1 MKVRQALA
9 VYDENGVDVSNVASR
24 LTEHYKA
31 RKKARSQ
38 LYSGGVSKADIA
50 TFEHVFFGLPDNPS
64 RITHS
69 LGKKKKRIR

>member
-9 VYDENGVDVSNVASR
+9 VYDENGVDVSNIASR
-24 LTEHYKA
+24 LSAHYKA
-31 RKKARSQ
+31 RKKARTQ
-38 LYSGGVSKADIA
+38 LLSSGVSKKDIA
-50 TFEHVFFGLPDNPS
+50 LFEHVTFGLPDNPS